1 MTNEQILDRL
11 GDDVHVAEEPA
22 LSGESRGA
30 KIATIGRSLE
40 RGMTL
45 VEIMVVMAI
54 IAIIGTAIAFGVI
67 PALAG
72 SQKDA
77 AKAQI
82 ETISKGLD
90 TYYVK
95 HREMPENLDALVE
108 EEYLKADQLL
118 DPWKKQFAYEVVSAR
133 KFLLCSGGE
142 DKQPGNDDDIC
153 NIDKK

>member
-1 MTNEQILDRL
+1 MMIEQPSSPVQTHFTLAPTS
-11 GDDVHVAEEPA
+11 AELPT
-22 LSGESRGA
+22 GESRLV
-30 KIATIGRSLE
+30 TVGRALE

-82 ETISKGLD
+82 DTISKGLD
-90 TYYVK
+90 TFYVK
-95 HREMPENLDALVE
+95 HREMPDNLEALVE

-118 DPWKKQFAYEVVSAR
+118 DPWKKPFTYEVVSAR
-133 KFLLCSGGE
+133 KFSLCSAGE
-142 DKQPGNDDDIC
+142 NKQPGDEDDIC
-153 NIDKK
+153 NDVKR

>member
-1 MTNEQILDRL
+1 MMIEQTSIAVQTHPSTAPASAERPTGEFRL
-11 GDDVHVAEEPA
+11 VA
-22 LSGESRGA
+22 
-30 KIATIGRSLE
+30 IGRAFE

-82 ETISKGLD
+82 DTISKGLD
-90 TYYVK
+90 TFYVK
-95 HREMPENLDALVE
+95 HREMPDNLEALVE
-108 EEYLKADQLL
+108 EEYLTTDQLL
-118 DPWKKQFAYEVVSAR
+118 DPWKKPFTYEVVSAR
-133 KFLLCSGGE
+133 KFSLCSAGE
-142 DKQPGNDDDIC
+142 NKQPGDEDDIC
-153 NIDKK
+153 NAVKR